1 MKGASKGRS
10 RPWLLVVVVFCCV
23 LGAVVQ
29 ACGGGDSGG
38 GGGSTKK
45 VDMAAELKK
54 PANITVWAWTPGTD
68 EAVNMFEKAHP
79 NIKVKLQNVGQGPPH
94 YRKVRTVLKSGKGLP
109 DVIQMEFQY
118 IPSFTITKSLL
129 DMTPYLPKDFL
140 SKYPEWIQKQ
150 IHLTGR
156 HLRRA
161 VGLGPARP
169 HLSPGPA
176 RQGRRQDADQDLG
189 RLRRGRDQVP
199 QGQPEVLPREPAG
212 RPDRAVA
219 RDVLAERRA
228 AVLVGPEQ
236 RQARS
241 HRPED
246 QAGHRVLGQA
256 LQRRRHLA

>member
-54 PANITVWAWTPGTD
+54 PANITVWAWTPGTQD
-68 EAVNMFEKAHP
+68 AVNMFEKAHP
-79 NIKVKLQNVGQGPPH
+79 NIKVKLQNVGQGSPH

-150 IHLTGR
+150 IN
-156 HLRRA
+156 LRTA
-161 VGLGPARP
+161 STAC
-169 HLSPGPA
+169 
-176 RQGRRQDADQDLG
+176 
-189 RLRRGRDQVP
+189 RGTR
-199 QGQPEVLPREPAG
+199 
-212 RPDRAVA
+212 
-219 RDVLAERRA
+219 
-228 AVLVGPEQ
+228 
-236 RQARS
+236 ARS
-241 HRPED
+241 
-246 QAGHRVLGQA
+246 A
-256 LQRRRHLA
+256 